1 MQQSYS
7 FVSGPED
14 YKNLSIEDGRSNL
27 LSQLD
32 HQNKYLARKGYNYPH
47 QKDMPFINNYM
58 METLS
63 HAGITD
69 LRQLGLKE
77 VKGPESERFVTKK
90 NGKYYFEQATIK
102 TGGTSTHGGGQQQ
115 YRSTEVDS
123 EELKSLKYYHKVPL
137 KSSGGAFSNEET
149 KYKYTEI
156 SPEDLKNYKP
166 NEIATK
172 ALVKPVTQRILIN
185 KDTGEQ
191 VVQGKYGGVL
201 GHGKGDETS
210 NDLLRWGNTTQT
222 EGMTDFMIQ
231 FDKDGQALIVPQYSD
246 TATDLT
252 GVTLMAT
259 VALASMGVPAQLGS
273 LSGVTGSYGAVA
285 GKAFGNALINS
296 SFTALQGGDFASSF
310 GKNMITSMA
319 VPAISK
325 GLDTAMGN
333 TIFANVPTDSLF
345 REVAGGA
352 INRSITEGLVAAVS
366 GRDVGTA
373 MKNGA
378 LKGAFKAGGT
388 KLMTSIFDESDLKFI
403 TDNSNLEYKDVIGL
417 GTMGIRTG
425 VMNLVQGRDFTD
437 GIAST
442 LMSYGAS
449 TVVGN
454 SIENRLGDKLQN
466 NPGTYQFLKN
476 SSEVLTRAYVKA
488 AAQGKQLSA
497 EQVQQIFIN
506 QALKKTKRKV
516 TRTILAPTGLGK
528 EKTKS

>member
-1 MQQSYS
+1 MEQSYS

-14 YKNLSIEDGRSNL
+14 YTNLSIEDGRSNL
-27 LSQLD
+27 LAQLD
-32 HQNKYLARKGYNYPH
+32 HQNKYLAKKGYSYPY

-77 VKGPESERFVTKK
+77 VKGPETEKSITEK
-90 NGKYYFEQATIK
+90 NGKYYYEQATIK
-102 TGGTSTHGGGQQQ
+102 TGGTATHGGGQQQ
-115 YRSTEVDS
+115 YRSVEVDS
-123 EELKSLKYYHKVPL
+123 EEIKSLKYYHKVALP
-137 KSSGGAFSNEET
+137 SSSLYEKT

-156 SPEDLKNYKP
+156 PSEDLKNYKP
-166 NEIATK
+166 NEIVKK
-172 ALVKPVTQRILIN
+172 ALVKPVTQRVLIN

-201 GHGKGDETS
+201 GSNKADETS
-210 NDLLRWGNTTQT
+210 DDLLKWGNTTQT

-231 FDKDGQALIVPQYSD
+231 FDKDGQALIVPKFSD

-252 GVTLMAT
+252 GVTLVAT

-273 LSGVTGSYGAVA
+273 LSGVTGSFGAVA
-285 GKAFGNALINS
+285 GKAFGSAIINGT
-296 SFTALQGGDFASSF
+296 FTALQGGDFASSF
-310 GKNMITSMA
+310 GKSMITSMA

-333 TIFANVPTDSLF
+333 TIFANIPTDSLF

-378 LKGAFKAGGT
+378 LQGAFKAGGT
-388 KLMTSIFDESDLKFI
+388 RLMTSIFDESDLKFI

-425 VMNLVQGRDFTD
+425 VMNLMQGRDFTN
-437 GIAST
+437 GIGST
-442 LMSYGAS
+442 LVAYGAS

-476 SSEVLTRAYVKA
+476 TSQLLTKAYVQA
-488 AAQGKQLSA
+488 AMQGRQLSP
-497 EQVQQIFIN
+497 EQAQQLFIN
-506 QALKKTKRKV
+506 QALKTTKRKV
-516 TRTILAPTGLGK
+516 KRTILAPKGLGNQ
-528 EKTKS
+528 KTES

>member
-14 YKNLSIEDGRSNL
+14 YKNLSLEDGRSNL
-27 LSQLD
+27 LAQLN

-63 HAGITD
+63 QAGITD

-77 VKGPESERFVTKK
+77 VEGEPVEQRIIKEGD
-90 NGKYYFEQATIK
+90 KYYRYSQGTGAAQTKVTIDPIDLIDIK
-102 TGGTSTHGGGQQQ
+102 E
-115 YRSTEVDS
+115 TEGA
-123 EELKSLKYYHKVPL
+123 SLGY
-137 KSSGGAFSNEET
+137 GAKEKIIT
-149 KYKYTEI
+149 AK
-156 SPEDLKNYKP
+156 
-166 NEIATK
+166 
-172 ALVKPVTQRILIN
+172 VKPPIQRILIN
-185 KDTGEQ
+185 KDTEEQ

-201 GHGKGDETS
+201 GYGNAQDTS
-210 NDLLRWGNTTQT
+210 DGLLRWGNTTQT

-231 FDKDGQALIVPQYSD
+231 FDKDGQALIVPKYSD

-252 GVTLMAT
+252 GLTMVAT
-259 VALASMGVPAQLGS
+259 VALASMGVPAGLGQSVGLGS
-273 LSGVTGSYGAVA
+273 GVA

-333 TIFANVPTDSLF
+333 TIFANMPTDSLF

-352 INRSITEGLVAAVS
+352 INRSVTEGLVAAIS
-366 GRDVGTA
+366 GRDVGEA

-437 GIAST
+437 GIGST
-442 LMSYGAS
+442 LMAYGAS

-454 SIENRLGDKLQN
+454 SIENRLGEKLQN

-488 AAQGKQLSA
+488 AAQGKQLSP
-497 EQVQQIFIN
+497 EQIQQIFIN

-516 TRTILAPTGLGK
+516 KRTILAPTGLGK